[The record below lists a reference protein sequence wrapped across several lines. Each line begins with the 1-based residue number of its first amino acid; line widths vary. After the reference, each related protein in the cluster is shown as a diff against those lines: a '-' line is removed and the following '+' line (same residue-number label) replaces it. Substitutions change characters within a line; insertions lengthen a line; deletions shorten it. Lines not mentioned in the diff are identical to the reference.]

1 MRRLAIALA
10 SLLALPLTLAS
21 AGGPPRTGGEL
32 LALVDRASASA
43 QVRYRVND
51 ADWGRFL
58 LVRTVVAGRFL
69 VRAHFAADGEQ
80 LWFAGVGRKITVM
93 CTQDGGPSSLA
104 DCLEIDARRQQAAQG
119 ALASIES
126 VLLPSVVRVA
136 FGDELE
142 HAPLTRQTRLGR
154 PVSCLHVRTLPTCV
168 DADGLVLASGIRGG
182 TRADALR
189 VTARVAAADLA
200 LPAPPHAG

>member
-1 MRRLAIALA
+1 MRRLVIALA
-10 SLLALPLTLAS
+10 ALLAPPVVLAS

-32 LALVDRASASA
+32 LSLVDRASATT
-43 QVRYRVND
+43 QVRYRVDD

-58 LVRTVVAGRFL
+58 LVRTVLGGRFL
-69 VRAHFAADGEQ
+69 VRAHFADDEQ

-126 VLLPSVVRVA
+126 VLLPSVVRIA

-142 HAPLTRQTRLGR
+142 RAPLTRGTMLGQ
-154 PVSCLHVRTLPTCV
+154 PVSCLHVRTLTTCV
-168 DADGLVLASGIRGG
+168 SPAGLVLRSGISGA
-182 TRADALR
+182 TRARALR
-189 VTARVAAADLA
+189 VTARVGAADLA